1 MGFSFTTNG
10 DIVTPDQSNEDLKK
24 YLKYQKQKFIEKG
37 KEWLFKNV
45 YKHVD
50 DEKLSMT
57 FRYTNDA
64 IENFEKCME
73 E

>member
-1 MGFSFTTNG
+1 M
-10 DIVTPDQSNEDLKK
+10 IYARC
-24 YLKYQKQKFIEKG
+24 YLIFN
-37 KEWLFKNV
+37 NV